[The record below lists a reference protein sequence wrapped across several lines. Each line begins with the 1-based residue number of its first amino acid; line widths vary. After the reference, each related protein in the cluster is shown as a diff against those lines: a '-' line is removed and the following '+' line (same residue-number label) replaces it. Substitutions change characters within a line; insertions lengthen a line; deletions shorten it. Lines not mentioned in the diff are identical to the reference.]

1 MIAAVTLQLCIA
13 GNFQVVKK
21 FSREKILFIDFK
33 DFTDLDFFYT
43 DIFFHFLDKCVLNL
57 LVTQSVCCTV
67 SS

>member
-1 MIAAVTLQLCIA
+1 MIATVTLQLCIA

-43 DIFFHFLDKCVLNL
+43 DIFFHFFDKFVLN
-57 LVTQSVCCTV
+57 
-67 SS
+67 